1 MSNVSYNLGNHK
13 PLINRDQTYV
23 LDRKL
28 VTIHSEDRDIS
39 KWKYSN
45 QFEIVLPE
53 QINNVQSL
61 RLIEVSMPA
70 NLYTFSNKYQNTKLA
85 FTVGGVQN
93 IIEIDEGFYRPDELS
108 YELTNKMNQI
118 VGSGTD
124 TSFNVYYNNVTQ
136 KLWFGHTSLPFTLNF
151 DKEITYDFSDNECVP
166 PIIFTQYT
174 NWGLP
179 SYLGFDKKVDYPS
192 NPVNPV
198 PKTFDY
204 LSPTISAWTDPSSN
218 DNITHYVEAPST
230 INIMGARCLYMDVDK
245 YNTMDE
251 MYPYTESV
259 IDTNTKPNYNFSTY
273 SGKVNS
279 AFAKIPI
286 NAQYDKII
294 FDSRTLFLHNF
305 AHYDPPIERI
315 AKLKFTFRFHDGRL
329 VDFKDCPFDFTLEFN
344 SLKNEIGKV
353 YNVRVPH
360 TYLI

>member
-39 KWKYSN
+39 KWKFSN

-53 QINNVQSL
+53 SINNVQSL

-70 NLYTFSNKYQNTKLA
+70 NLYTFSNKYQNTKLVI
-85 FTVGGVQN
+85 TVGGVQET
-93 IIEIDEGFYRPDELS
+93 IEIDEGFYTPDQLAN
-108 YELTNKMNQI
+108 ELTNKINEAFGI
-118 VGSGTD
+118 
-124 TSFNVYYNNVTQ
+124 TSFNVFYNSVTQ
-136 KLWFGHTSLPFTLNF
+136 KFWFGNTVEFSLNF
-151 DKEITYDFSDNECVP
+151 KEPIFYDFSNNECVP
-166 PIIFTQYT
+166 PIVFNQYT

-179 SYLGFDKKVDYPS
+179 SYLGFEKKNYTHTTVTS
-192 NPVNPV
+192 H
-198 PKTFDY
+198 TFDY
-204 LSPTISAWTDPSSN
+204 LPVP
-218 DNITHYVEAPST
+218 DNIWTNSAGDPITKLVEAPST
-230 INIMGARCLYMDVDK
+230 VCIMGDRCLYMDVDK

-251 MYPYTESV
+251 LYPYTESI
-259 IDTNTKPNYNFSTY
+259 IDTSTVPKSNYNFSTY

-286 NAQYDKII
+286 NAQYDKLF
-294 FDSRTLFLHNF
+294 FDSRTLFLNNF
-305 AHYDPPIERI
+305 AHYEPPIERI

-329 VDFKDCPFDFTLEFN
+329 VDFHDCPFDFTLEFN
-344 SLKNEIGKV
+344 CLKNEIGKV

>member
-28 VTIHSEDRDIS
+28 ITIHSEDRDIS
-39 KWKYSN
+39 KWKFSN
-45 QFEIVLPE
+45 NFEIVLPE
-53 QINNVQSL
+53 PINNVQSL

-70 NLYTFSNKYQNTKLA
+70 NLYTFSNKYQNTKLRITSGA
-85 FTVGGVQN
+85 VTST
-93 IIEIDEGFYRPDELS
+93 ITISEGFYSPEQLAN
-108 YELTNKMNQI
+108 ELTNKINQAFTG
-118 VGSGTD
+118 VL
-124 TSFNVYYNNVTQ
+124 FNVFYNSVTQ
-136 KLWFGHTSLPFTLNF
+136 KIWFGNTTDTFTLNF
-151 DKEITYDFSDNECVP
+151 DEEIPYTFTDECKP
-166 PIIFTQYT
+166 PIVFNQYA

-179 SYLGFDKKVDYPS
+179 SYLGFEKKQYSSTTVTP
-192 NPVNPV
+192 N

-204 LSPTISAWTDPSSN
+204 VTVPSTSWNNSAGVP
-218 DNITHYVEAPST
+218 IQYAVEAPST
-230 INIMGARCLYMDVDK
+230 VCIMGERCLYMDVEK

-251 MYPYTESV
+251 LYPYTESV
-259 IDTNTKPNYNFSTY
+259 IDTNNKTNYNFSTY

-286 NAQYDKII
+286 NAQYDKLI
-294 FDSRTLFLHNF
+294 FDSRTLFLNNF
-305 AHYDPPIERI
+305 AHYEPPIERI

-329 VDFKDCPFDFTLEFN
+329 VDFHDCQFDFTLEFN
-344 SLKNEIGKV
+344 CLKNEIGKV

>member
-28 VTIHSEDRDIS
+28 ITIHSEDRDIS
-39 KWKYSN
+39 KWKFSN
-45 QFEIVLPE
+45 NFEIVLPE
-53 QINNVQSL
+53 PINNVQSL

-70 NLYTFSNKYQNTKLA
+70 NLYTFSNKYQNTKLRI
-85 FTVGGVQN
+85 TVGGNQE
-93 IIEIDEGFYRPDELS
+93 EITISEGFYTPDQLS
-108 YELTNKMNQI
+108 NELTNKINI
-118 VGSGTD
+118 AFGAGVI
-124 TSFNVYYNNVTQ
+124 FNVFYNSVTQ
-136 KLWFGHTSLPFTLNF
+136 KFWFGTTANTFTLNF
-151 DKEITYDFSDNECVP
+151 DEQIPYDFSNNECVP
-166 PIIFTQYT
+166 PIVFNQYT

-179 SYLGFDKKVDYPS
+179 SYLGFEKKEYS
-192 NPVNPV
+192 STIVNPN

-204 LSPTISAWTDPSSN
+204 LPLPNTWTNLATPGVTIVNA
-218 DNITHYVEAPST
+218 VEAPST
-230 INIMGARCLYMDVDK
+230 VCIMGDRCLYMDVEK

-251 MYPYTESV
+251 LYPYTESI
-259 IDTNTKPNYNFSTY
+259 IDTTTIPKPNYNFSTY

-286 NAQYDKII
+286 NAQYDKLF
-294 FDSRTLFLHNF
+294 FDSRTLFLNNF
-305 AHYDPPIERI
+305 AHYEPPIERI

-329 VDFKDCPFDFTLEFN
+329 VDFHDCPFDFTLEFN
-344 SLKNEIGKV
+344 CLKNEIGKV

>member
-28 VTIHSEDRDIS
+28 ITIHSEDRDIS
-39 KWKYSN
+39 KWKFSN

-53 QINNVQSL
+53 PINNVQSL

-70 NLYTFSNKYQNTKLA
+70 NLYTFSNKYQNTKLRI
-85 FTVGGVQN
+85 TSGGVTRT
-93 IIEIDEGFYRPDELS
+93 ITISEGFYTPEQLAN
-108 YELTNKMNQI
+108 ELTNKINQAFTG
-118 VGSGTD
+118 VN
-124 TSFNVYYNNVTQ
+124 FNVFYNSVTQ
-136 KLWFGHTSLPFTLNF
+136 KFWFGNTTDTFILNF
-151 DKEITYDFSDNECVP
+151 DENIPYTFTDECVP
-166 PIIFTQYT
+166 PIVFNQYA

-179 SYLGFDKKVDYPS
+179 SYLGFEKKQYSSTDITP
-192 NPVNPV
+192 N

-204 LSPTISAWTDPSSN
+204 VTVPSTSWNNSAGDP
-218 DNITHYVEAPST
+218 ITRLVEAPST
-230 INIMGARCLYMDVDK
+230 VCIMGERCLYMDVEK

-251 MYPYTESV
+251 LYPYTESI
-259 IDTNTKPNYNFSTY
+259 IDTNNKTNYNFSTY

-286 NAQYDKII
+286 NAQYDKMF
-294 FDSRTLFLHNF
+294 FDSRTLYLNNF
-305 AHYDPPIERI
+305 AHYEPPIERI

-329 VDFKDCPFDFTLEFN
+329 VDFHDCQFDFTLEFN
-344 SLKNEIGKV
+344 CLKNEIGKV

>member
-39 KWKYSN
+39 KWKFSN

-53 QINNVQSL
+53 PINNVQSL

-70 NLYTFSNKYQNTKLA
+70 NLYTFSNKYQNTKLRITLTA
-85 FTVGGVQN
+85 TVNQQTIVIN
-93 IIEIDEGFYRPDELS
+93 EGFYTPDQLAF
-108 YELTNKMNQI
+108 ELTNKINEKFGG
-118 VGSGTD
+118 VT
-124 TSFNVYYNNVTQ
+124 FNVFYNSVTQ
-136 KLWFGHTSLPFTLNF
+136 KFWFGNTATDFTLNF
-151 DKEITYDFSDNECVP
+151 DEQISYDFSNNECVP
-166 PIIFTQYT
+166 PIVFNQYT

-179 SYLGFDKKVDYPS
+179 SYLGFAKEKYTATTVTS
-192 NPVNPV
+192 
-198 PKTFDY
+198 KTFDY
-204 LSPTISAWTDPSSN
+204 VTVPSTSWKNSAGTP
-218 DNITHYVEAPST
+218 ITKLVEAPST
-230 INIMGARCLYMDVDK
+230 VCIMGDRCLYMDVDK

-251 MYPYTESV
+251 LYPYTESI
-259 IDTNTKPNYNFSTY
+259 IDTNKSNYNFSTY

-286 NAQYDKII
+286 NAEYNKLF
-294 FDSRTLFLHNF
+294 FDSRTLFLNNF
-305 AHYDPPIERI
+305 AHYEPPIERI

-329 VDFKDCPFDFTLEFN
+329 VDFHDCPFDFTLEFN

>member
-28 VTIHSEDRDIS
+28 ITIHSEDRDIS
-39 KWKYSN
+39 KWKFSN
-45 QFEIVLPE
+45 NFEIVLPE
-53 QINNVQSL
+53 PINNVQSL

-70 NLYTFSNKYQNTKLA
+70 NLYTFSNKYQNTKLRITTTA
-85 FTVGGVQN
+85 AGQKT
-93 IIEIDEGFYRPDELS
+93 ITISEGFYSPEQLAN
-108 YELTNKMNQI
+108 ELTNKINQA
-118 VGSGTD
+118 VTGVL
-124 TSFNVYYNNVTQ
+124 FNVFYNSVTQ
-136 KLWFGHTSLPFTLNF
+136 KFWFGNTTDTFILNF
-151 DKEITYDFSDNECVP
+151 DEEIPYDFSNNECKP
-166 PIIFTQYT
+166 PIVFNQYT

-179 SYLGFDKKVDYPS
+179 SYLGFDKENYSSTTVTP
-192 NPVNPV
+192 N

-204 LSPTISAWTDPSSN
+204 VTVPSTSWNNSAGVP
-218 DNITHYVEAPST
+218 IQYAVEAPST
-230 INIMGARCLYMDVDK
+230 VCIMGDRCLYMDVEK

-251 MYPYTESV
+251 LYPYTESV
-259 IDTNTKPNYNFSTY
+259 IDTNNKTNYNFSTY

-286 NAQYDKII
+286 NAQYDKLI
-294 FDSRTLFLHNF
+294 FDSRTLFLNNF
-305 AHYDPPIERI
+305 AHYEPPIERI

-329 VDFKDCPFDFTLEFN
+329 VDFHDCQFDFTLEFN
-344 SLKNEIGKV
+344 CLKNEIGKV

>member
-28 VTIHSEDRDIS
+28 ITIHSEDRDIS
-39 KWKYSN
+39 KWKFSN
-45 QFEIVLPE
+45 NFEIVLPE
-53 QINNVQSL
+53 PINNVQSL

-70 NLYTFSNKYQNTKLA
+70 NLYTFSNKYQNTKLRISTTA
-85 FTVGGVQN
+85 SGQKTITIN
-93 IIEIDEGFYRPDELS
+93 EGFYTPEQLAN
-108 YELTNKMNQI
+108 ELTNKINQAFTG
-118 VGSGTD
+118 VL
-124 TSFNVYYNNVTQ
+124 FNVFYNSVTQ
-136 KLWFGHTSLPFTLNF
+136 KFWFGNTTNDFTLDFNE
-151 DKEITYDFSDNECVP
+151 EIPYDFSGNECVP
-166 PIIFTQYT
+166 PIVFTQYT

-179 SYLGFDKKVDYPS
+179 SYLGFEKIQYSSTTVTS
-192 NPVNPV
+192 
-198 PKTFDY
+198 KTFDY
-204 LSPTISAWTDPSSN
+204 LPVADSTWVNSAGTTITKL
-218 DNITHYVEAPST
+218 VEAPST
-230 INIMGARCLYMDVDK
+230 VCIMGDRCLYMDVDK

-251 MYPYTESV
+251 LYPYTESV
-259 IDTNTKPNYNFSTY
+259 IDTSTIPKTNYNFSTY

-286 NAQYDKII
+286 NAQYDKLI
-294 FDSRTLFLHNF
+294 FDSRTLFHNNF
-305 AHYDPPIERI
+305 AHYEPPIERI

-329 VDFKDCPFDFTLEFN
+329 VDFHDCQFDFTLEFN

>member
-45 QFEIVLPE
+45 HFEIVLPE
-53 QINNVQSL
+53 PINNVQSL

-70 NLYTFSNKYQNTKLA
+70 NLYTFSNKYQNTKLRI
-85 FTVGGVQN
+85 TQNGVQHT
-93 IIEIDEGFYRPDELS
+93 IQISEGFYTPEQLAN
-108 YELTNKMNQI
+108 ELTNKIN
-118 VGSGTD
+118 TA
-124 TSFNVYYNNVTQ
+124 FNHNHHNVFFDSVTQ
-136 KLWFGHTSLPFTLNF
+136 KLWFGSTDLPFTLDF
-151 DKEITYDFSDNECVP
+151 DEEIPYTFTDECVP
-166 PIIFTQYT
+166 PIIFNQYA

-179 SYLGFDKKVDYPS
+179 FYLGFKKQKYTSTV
-192 NPVNPV
+192 VNPG

-204 LSPTISAWTDPSSN
+204 LSIPGTIWKNVNTPSK
-218 DNITHYVEAPST
+218 NILYAVEAPST
-230 INIMGARCLYMDVDK
+230 ICIMGDNCLYMDVEK

-251 MYPYTESV
+251 LYPYTESV
-259 IDTNTKPNYNFSTY
+259 IDTNNKTNYNFSTY

-286 NAQYDKII
+286 NTQYGSSF
-294 FDSRTLFLHNF
+294 FDSRTLYLNNF
-305 AHYDPPIERI
+305 AHYEPPIERI
-315 AKLKFTFRFHDGRL
+315 AKLKFIFRFHDGRL
-329 VDFKDCPFDFTLEFN
+329 VDFKDCSFDFTLEFN
-344 SLKNEIGKV
+344 CLKNEIGKV